1 MPINRLKFRTS
12 TLWLL
17 GAVVVCAVEIYAA
30 GGRGFPPAPVDVSDD
45 LHAAIGGDVQPDRAK
60 STPVHG
66 KSPLDHRTTDVFLG
80 DVGESTRCA
89 RSAIL
94 VLGNAGSV
102 YDGEALVT
110 LKATQVHID
119 ETSSTSSPASSAV
132 SVESGCRGPEPRPR
146 TKRSPAFPPVSLV
159 QPPVHQDS
167 RRIYFLPTAINSVGN
182 DTGHSAIPCRLRAEN
197 SRVRVYVD
205 ERLPRNES
213 LTALVNA
220 VNEASTSRLGDIVHE
235 LVGSV
240 CDLDQDGHLAV
251 VLTPEVA
258 RLGRGRTPV
267 DGLTSPA
274 DFLRGIDRP
283 FGNNSDVI
291 FLSSHLQ
298 PGEQLRAVLAHEWC
312 HASVFS
318 RRANESDAR
327 TEQTAVDDWLNEALA
342 HVVEVRASG
351 SQSNLSHRIDR
362 YRSRPGDSPLVV
374 RDYSQPDFWRHDG
387 CRGAAYLFLQWC
399 LDQSDDSLLERLV
412 SGRSLGTDGLE
423 AATGRSFDALFLG
436 WTTSLGQR
444 LADESG
450 GLGDSSTVHE
460 APASTVG
467 LNHQR
472 WRLDESGEQTLTL
485 RIRGSCAEFVRIEC
499 AGASTWR
506 LSAVI
511 TAGDPLQATLIPVDG
526 SAGAK

>member
-1 MPINRLKFRTS
+1 MSMNRLKFRWS

-17 GAVVVCAVEIYAA
+17 GAVVVCAMEIYAA
-30 GGRGFPPAPVDVSDD
+30 GGRGFSTAPVAVHGD
-45 LHAAIGGDVQPDRAK
+45 LHAIIGDVQPDGARSAL
-60 STPVHG
+60 THG
-66 KSPLDHRTTDVFLG
+66 TTEVLIG
-80 DVGESTRCA
+80 EVGESTRCA
-89 RSAIL
+89 RSAIV

-102 YDGEALVT
+102 YDGAALVT
-110 LKATQVHID
+110 LKATRID
-119 ETSSTSSPASSAV
+119 ADETSSPASCGVSA
-132 SVESGCRGPEPRPR
+132 ESGNPRPATRPR
-146 TKRSPAFPPVSLV
+146 TKRSPASPPVSIA
-159 QPPVHQDS
+159 QPPLHQDS
-167 RRIYFLPTAINSVGN
+167 RRIYFLPTAINSIGN
-182 DTGHSAIPCRLRAEN
+182 ESGRSAIPCRLSAEN

-205 ERLPRNES
+205 ERLPRNET

-220 VNEASTSRLGDIVHE
+220 VDEAAASRLGDIVHE

-240 CDLDQDGHLAV
+240 SDLDQDGHLTV
-251 VLTPEVA
+251 VVTPEVV
-258 RLGRGRTPV
+258 RLGSGRTPV

-298 PGEQLRAVLAHEWC
+298 PGDQLRAVLAHEWC
-312 HASVFS
+312 HAAVFS
-318 RRANESDAR
+318 RRGNESDAR

-342 HVVEVRASG
+342 HIVEVRASG
-351 SQSNLSHRIDR
+351 SQSNLSHRIDC

-387 CRGAAYLFLQWC
+387 CRGAAFLFLQWC
-399 LDQSDDSLLERLV
+399 LDQSDDSLLERMV

-436 WTTSLGQR
+436 WTTSLGRR

-450 GLGDSSTVHE
+450 GHPDSSTAHE
-460 APASTVG
+460 AQASMVG

-472 WRLDESGEQTLTL
+472 WRLDESGEQTVTL

-499 AGASTWR
+499 VGDSTWR
-506 LSAVI
+506 LSAII
-511 TAGDPLQATLIPVDG
+511 TADDRLQATLIPVDG
-526 SAGAK
+526 TAGAK